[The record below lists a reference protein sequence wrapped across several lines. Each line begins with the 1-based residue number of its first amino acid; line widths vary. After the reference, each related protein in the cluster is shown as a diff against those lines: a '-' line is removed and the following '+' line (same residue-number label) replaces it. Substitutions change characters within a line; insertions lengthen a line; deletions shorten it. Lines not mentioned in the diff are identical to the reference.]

1 MALTKVIGAGAEGLT
16 LSSTSLTVANG
27 LTLTDG
33 NVTLASGHGIDFAAT
48 ANTGASGASMA
59 SELLDDYEEG
69 TWTPAFDDAGGGTF
83 GYSSQ
88 SGKYTRIGNK
98 VYCQFSI
105 VVSSV
110 SSLSGSIMRLTGQ
123 PFNSNSDENMLVTRY
138 QNFTSGAP
146 HRGNAS
152 GSNSVNIKSE
162 GTNDNGNFPSSNTT
176 SSAQLVG
183 QLTYTAS

>member
-1 MALTKVIGAGAEGLT
+1 M
-16 LSSTSLTVANG
+16 
-27 LTLTDG
+27 
-33 NVTLASGHGIDFAAT
+33 
-48 ANTGASGASMA
+48 
-59 SELLDDYEEG
+59 
-69 TWTPAFDDAGGGTF
+69 
-83 GYSSQ
+83 
-88 SGKYTRIGNK
+88 

-183 QLTYTAS
+183 QLMYTAS

>member
-33 NVTLASGHGIDFAAT
+33 DVALASGHGISFAAT
-48 ANTGASGASMA
+48 ANTGATGASMA

-88 SGKYTRIGNK
+88 SGTYTKIGRL

-110 SSLSGSIMRLTGQ
+110 SSLSGSIMRITGQ
-123 PFNSNSDENMLVTRY
+123 PFSSNSDENMVVTRY

-176 SSAQLVG
+176 SSAQLIG
-183 QLTYTAS
+183 QIMFTTS

>member
-1 MALTKVIGAGAEGLT
+1 MTRASDLARLIGAGGTFA
-16 LSSTSLTVANG
+16 
-27 LTLTDG
+27 DG
-33 NVTLASGHGIDFAAT
+33 DLAFASGHGISFAAT
-48 ANTGASGASMA
+48 ANTSASGASMA